1 MEEEETEEEEVRR
14 LTRATT
20 NDGRTDDGRAPD
32 EGTGR
37 SIGRPS
43 SAPVV
48 RDSHNL
54 SYWHRLCTGAG
65 SLSSVSFWACW
76 LVSQFLLFEEPRS
89 QLTFFLS
96 LPWSIELA

>member
-1 MEEEETEEEEVRR
+1 MRR

-32 EGTGR
+32 EGTDR

-43 SAPVV
+43 SDPFA
-48 RDSHNL
+48 RESHNL
-54 SYWHRLCTGAG
+54 SYLCTGGG
-65 SLSSVSFWACW
+65 SLSSFTFWAGW
-76 LVSQFLLFEEPRS
+76 LVSQFLLFEKPRS

-96 LPWSIELA
+96 LYSAPEL